1 MNRGVLIL
9 VTLLNPVMTTS
20 TAASRYDFRYNVG
33 LYDGDGVSRRP
44 EGRPRVPSSITSDLG
59 DLCSS
64 ATTGRLVILSAELP
78 ASSMTTATVTI
89 TITTMTWRSA
99 TITSGMS
106 TPTSSPF
113 WTPWVYFDVHV
124 NLSLFAPMRRLRCS
138 SRTRWLQQR
147 VRPQHDMSGAA
158 PGNTTSIRR
167 S

>member
-1 MNRGVLIL
+1 M
-9 VTLLNPVMTTS
+9 
-20 TAASRYDFRYNVG
+20 
-33 LYDGDGVSRRP
+33 
-44 EGRPRVPSSITSDLG
+44 PSSISSDLG

-113 WTPWVYFDVHV
+113 WTPWVYFDVRV
-124 NLSLFAPMRRLRCS
+124 NLGYCSDATTAVFVKDSVAPAACSPTARHVRRGAWQHYFNSAFLVIFVCVQHQCWCRLLLQPRGRQLRI
-138 SRTRWLQQR
+138 RELRRRPRQR
-147 VRPQHDMSGAA
+147 Q
-158 PGNTTSIRR
+158 RR
-167 S
+167 RR